1 MNDRAISL
9 LEQYDIEVLRTRK
22 GRGAFICDTRQGSI
36 TLKEYRGN
44 PQRLELQQQI
54 LQRIKELGLV
64 QAEELLACKE
74 NQLYVKD
81 HDGVYYIV
89 KTYYEGSEC
98 NIYDGRERVEA
109 IQQLARLH
117 HCMEG
122 AVLPQDIEIKEE
134 QGLEAGRE
142 KNLCSRGEADKQRE
156 ASAEH
161 RLTYPVPYSP
171 LKEYE
176 KHNRELTRVWSYLK
190 KKGQKQIF
198 EMRLLGVMEYFVN
211 QACRVTESWREL
223 EEGQGTSFSFCH
235 GDYQY
240 HNIIRTQEGWRI
252 INFEKLQ
259 ADNPIR
265 DVYLFLRKVMEKNNW
280 LIPLGQELLAS
291 YVAIRSLDD
300 YSRMDLY
307 YRFAYPEKF
316 WKIANFYYNSGKA
329 WIPEKNLEK
338 LERVISQEKEKQA
351 FLREVFPQESSF

>member
-9 LEQYDIEVLRTRK
+9 LEQYDIEVLRARK
-22 GRGAFICDTRQGSI
+22 GRGAFICDTKQGSI
-36 TLKEYRGN
+36 TLKEYSGN
-44 PQRLELQQQI
+44 PQKLKLQQQI

-64 QAEELLACKE
+64 QAEELLSCKE

-81 HDGVYYIV
+81 HEGVCYIV
-89 KTYYEGSEC
+89 KTCYDGSEC
-98 NIYDGRERVEA
+98 NIYDGRECIEA

-117 HCMEG
+117 HCMDG
-122 AVLPQDIEIKEE
+122 AVLPQDMEIKEE
-134 QGLEAGRE
+134 QTLESDRG
-142 KNLCSRGEADKQRE
+142 KNPDIGGESDNKRE
-156 ASAEH
+156 ASVGH
-161 RLTYPVPYSP
+161 RLTYLVPYSP

-176 KHNRELTRVWSYLK
+176 KHNRELLRVWSYLK

-198 EMRLLGVMEYFVN
+198 EIRLLGVMDHFVN
-211 QACRVTESWREL
+211 QARRVTESWQAL
-223 EEGQGTSFSFCH
+223 EEEQRDSFCFCH

-252 INFEKLQ
+252 INFEKFQ

-265 DVYLFLRKVMEKNNW
+265 DVYLFMRKVMEKNNW
-280 LIPLGQELLAS
+280 LIPLGKELLAS
-291 YVAIRSLDD
+291 YEAIRSLDD

-338 LERVISQEKEKQA
+338 LEKVISQEKEKQA
-351 FLREVFPQESSF
+351 FLRQVFPQGNGF